1 MAWRQDIETIVNG
14 EHPRIGRGFDVV
26 ISILIVISIVA
37 LTMESLPGLP
47 PWLRLALRIE
57 EALVVAVFTME
68 YAMRLAA
75 SRPPLRYVFSFWG
88 LIDLLA
94 ILPFYLGFAVDLR
107 SARALRLLRIIRVLK
122 LFRHAHAAE
131 RLARA
136 FRSVQDELVV
146 FAGTAVLLLYM
157 SAVGIYYFEHEAQP
171 EAFASI
177 PHSLW
182 WAVVTLTTV
191 GYGDIY
197 PITIGGR
204 IFTFFVLLVGLG
216 VVAVPTGLIASALT
230 EIRRVGSVDDTG
242 DGAG

>member
-1 MAWRQDIETIVNG
+1 MTWREDIETIVSG
-14 EHPRIGRGFDVV
+14 EHPRIGRSFDVV
-26 ISILIVISIVA
+26 ISILIVVSIIA
-37 LTMESLPGLP
+37 LTVESLPGLP
-47 PWLRLALRIE
+47 DWLRLALRIE
-57 EALVVAVFTME
+57 EVLVVIVFTME

-75 SRPPLRYVFSFWG
+75 ARPPLRYVFSFWG

-107 SARALRLLRIIRVLK
+107 SARALRLLRVIRILK
-122 LFRHAHAAE
+122 LFRHAKAAE
-131 RLARA
+131 RMAQA

-146 FAGTAVLLLYM
+146 FAGIALLLLYM

-182 WAVVTLTTV
+182 WAIVTLTTV
-191 GYGDIY
+191 GYGDVF
-197 PITIGGR
+197 PVTLGGR

-230 EIRRVGSVDDTG
+230 EVRRVKSDDGTG
-242 DGAG
+242 